1 MKLVP
6 DLDPEKKVIP
16 WDRKLCILMRMS
28 LLKKNIGS
36 ISAHLCRGGL
46 RRGKTGRYP
55 SRELPGDLTMTEL
68 LYCCVDLAFE

>member
-6 DLDPEKKVIP
+6 DLDPEKKVLSR
-16 WDRKLCILMRMS
+16 DLKRCILMRMS

-46 RRGKTGRYP
+46 RRGKTGRYL
-55 SRELPGDLTMTEL
+55 SRELPGDLTMTKP
-68 LYCCVDLAFE
+68 LYCCVDLAFK